1 MTSHKSSSSRIFWG
15 LLLIAVGVLLL
26 LDRMGRLDFGDL
38 ISFYWP
44 LLLIFAGLWHL
55 AANGFRNTAGGLV
68 LIVVGSLFMLGK
80 WHILGRSA
88 WHFVWPLLIIL
99 AGLWILFGA
108 FLRGSARK
116 SAGEKAD
123 EIDEFAMFAGLTR
136 RLESQDFRG
145 GKATVVLGGMEVDF
159 SRARLAG
166 GQASI
171 EVTAILGGL
180 EIKVPK
186 TWQVHVEGHPVLGSI
201 DNMHSYAPGQESQQ
215 ALSIKATAILAGIE
229 IKDAK

>member
-15 LLLIAVGVLLL
+15 LLLIVVGVLLL

-44 LLLIFAGLWHL
+44 LFLIFGGLWHL
-55 AANGFRNTAGGLV
+55 VTNQFRHTAGGVV
-68 LIVVGSLFMLGK
+68 LIVIGSLFMLGK

-108 FLRGSARK
+108 FLRGTAKK

-123 EIDEFAMFAGLTR
+123 EIDEFAMFSGVTR

-145 GKATVVLGGMEVDF
+145 GKATAILGGMELDF
-159 SRARLAG
+159 SRARLSG
-166 GQASI
+166 GQASV
-171 EVTAILGGL
+171 EATAILGGI
-180 EIKVPK
+180 EIKAPK
-186 TWQVHVEGHPVLGSI
+186 TWQVHVEGHPVLGSVE
-201 DNMHSYAPGQESQQ
+201 NEHSYAPGQESPQT
-215 ALSIKATAILAGIE
+215 LSIKATAILGGVE
-229 IKDAK
+229 IKEAK

>member
-44 LLLIFAGLWHL
+44 LFLVFAGLWHL
-55 AANGFRNTAGGLV
+55 VANRFRNTAGGIV
-68 LIVVGSLFMLGK
+68 LIVIGSLFMLGK

-88 WHFVWPLLIIL
+88 WHFVWPPLIIL
-99 AGLWILFGA
+99 AGLWILVGA

-123 EIDEFAMFAGLTR
+123 EIDEFAMFAGLAR
-136 RLESQDFRG
+136 RLESQAFRG
-145 GKATVVLGGMEVDF
+145 GKATVVLGSLKLDF
-159 SRARLAG
+159 SRARLSG

-171 EVTAILGGL
+171 EATAILGGL

-186 TWQVHVEGHPVLGSI
+186 TWQVHVEGHPVLGGVETK
-201 DNMHSYAPGQESQQ
+201 HSYAPGPEGQQ
-215 ALSIKATAILAGIE
+215 TLYINATAILGGID
-229 IKDAK
+229 IKEA